1 MSIKIQEKSL
11 SLSNILLKRGLI
23 YLKINHSKQKVI
35 DAASLLFFQKGF
47 HGTSVRDI
55 AEEASV
61 NVSLISYYFKSKQG
75 LLEYA
80 ITQYYEIYLQELEE
94 VIQQTTSLSN
104 LDQLKKIIFFI
115 IQYKQD
121 NLQLTCTIHRE
132 LSLDSV
138 FVREMTVT
146 YLAKENH
153 FLSSLFYELLRK
165 DLPDKDFLFMQLKGM
180 LITPYL
186 LHNEWKYQVIGN
198 RSHQIFVEKYS
209 RKVNA
214 WLEFVKDSHIY
225 V

>member
-1 MSIKIQEKSL
+1 M
-11 SLSNILLKRGLI
+11 
-23 YLKINHSKQKVI
+23 KINHSKQKVI

-55 AEEASV
+55 AEEATV

-80 ITQYYEIYLQELEE
+80 ITQYYEVYLEELEK
-94 VIQQTTSLSN
+94 VIHQTTSMSY
-104 LDQLKKIIFFI
+104 LDQLKELIFSI

-153 FLSSLFYELLRK
+153 FLSTLFYKLLKK
-165 DLPDKDFLFMQLKGM
+165 DIPDKEFLFMQFKGM

-198 RSHQIFVEKYS
+198 HSHQIFVEKYA
-209 RKVNA
+209 RKVNT
-214 WLEFVKDSHIY
+214 WLDFVKDSNSTISLRK
-225 V
+225 

>member
-1 MSIKIQEKSL
+1 MSLKI
-11 SLSNILLKRGLI
+11 
-23 YLKINHSKQKVI
+23 KINHSKQKVI

-55 AEEASV
+55 ADEAGV

-80 ITQYYEIYLQELEE
+80 ITQYYEAYLQELEQ
-94 VIQQTTSLSN
+94 IIRQTVSSTDLER
-104 LDQLKKIIFFI
+104 LKEMVFII
-115 IQYKQD
+115 IQYKQEH
-121 NLQLTCTIHRE
+121 LQLTCTIHRE

-153 FLSSLFYELLRK
+153 FISTLFYNILKKEDLIDKEFLL
-165 DLPDKDFLFMQLKGM
+165 MQLKGM

-198 RSHQIFVEKYS
+198 ASHRMFVEKYT
-209 RKVNA
+209 RKVND
-214 WLEFVKDSHIY
+214 WLEFVKG
-225 V
+225 